1 MFIVYHCLSRFG
13 ISTTVIH
20 DEFMIFLTV
29 NSRVVLVW
37 SFFSFSTIPS
47 NSHRGWE
54 IRKVL
59 CWIRNR
65 ESLIV
70 DKKTWKSYL
79 GKDNLKV
86 LSWIRNP
93 KSLILHERIQ
103 KSFISWGNWIICPM
117 SSQFLPNVCPIS
129 AKCSKCL
136 PNVPKFCPM
145 SSAVKSRISSNM
157 FIWIIKNEAKISLH
171 NYYIFWEKPT
181 HTVI

>member
-65 ESLIV
+65 ESLIL
-70 DKKTWKSYL
+70 DKK
-79 GKDNLKV
+79 NRKV
-86 LSWIRNP
+86 LSWKSKP
-93 KSLILHERIQ
+93 KSLPNACSIFVQCL
-103 KSFISWGNWIICPM
+103 
-117 SSQFLPNVCPIS
+117 LNVCAMSHMSAQCLFLSNFGFFPICF
-129 AKCSKCL
+129 K
-136 PNVPKFCPM
+136 
-145 SSAVKSRISSNM
+145 
-157 FIWIIKNEAKISLH
+157 IWICIQCKGLE
-171 NYYIFWEKPT
+171 YFQT
-181 HTVI
+181 